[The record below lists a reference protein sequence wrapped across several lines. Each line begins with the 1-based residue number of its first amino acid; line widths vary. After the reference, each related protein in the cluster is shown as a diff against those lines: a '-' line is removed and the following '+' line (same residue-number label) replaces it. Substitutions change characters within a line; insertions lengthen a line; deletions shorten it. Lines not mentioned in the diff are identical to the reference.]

1 MITKENKVF
10 RALSDPTRRRILIL
24 LIDRPMTIGQVVD
37 EFDVSRGAIKKHLII
52 LEEGALISVKAQGRE
67 RINSLNVEGLK
78 PVMHWLS
85 EFDRFWDERLN
96 KLKNVIESDVRRK

>member
-1 MITKENKVF
+1 MISSENNVF
-10 RALSDPTRRRILIL
+10 RALSDPTRRKILIL
-24 LIDRPMTIGQVVD
+24 LTNQAMTIGQVVN

-52 LEEGALISVKAQGRE
+52 LEEGDLISVRAHGRE

-85 EFDRFWDERLN
+85 EFDRFWDERLQN
-96 KLKNVIESDVRRK
+96 LKNVVESDTGKK